1 MRYKV
6 VIWGLF
12 VFVTIISCNFV
23 TFVPVGDKPATEIPP
38 GSDPPTPPPQEGGEG
53 TEPTPVASEPTA
65 TPTPGPPT
73 PTPIPEP
80 TRYFL
85 QFAST
90 CPPNAATDKNGNCCP
105 YQYTQSAETGYCVP
119 PEGVTPP
126 PTPRHGLWIV
136 LILPA
141 LVLGIP
147 WLIAEL
153 NMVRY
158 VQPKGLDLSTVRI
171 KAKDGLFLN
180 ATVSL
185 TARRTLS
192 MASTRMTWG
201 RVQEFVEKS
210 LEQELI
216 HEAIGYN
223 SLEELEENMKDVSEK
238 FIHLPVVKEL
248 SHDFGVEVMRFN
260 VEIGYPRETMDALN
274 RKAEASADGTA
285 YLAYAAA
292 AHLDPDSLESRE
304 LYRVYQETRGQ
315 VDAARN
321 LGGGLTSIA
330 AMFGQQKNNG
340 ESDDDSSNK

>member
-1 MRYKV
+1 
-6 VIWGLF
+6 
-12 VFVTIISCNFV
+12 
-23 TFVPVGDKPATEIPP
+23 
-38 GSDPPTPPPQEGGEG
+38 
-53 TEPTPVASEPTA
+53 
-65 TPTPGPPT
+65 
-73 PTPIPEP
+73 
-80 TRYFL
+80 L

-105 YQYTQSAETGYCVP
+105 YQYTESEETGFCVP
-119 PEGVTPP
+119 PEGSPP
-126 PTPRHGLWIV
+126 PTPRHGLWIA
-136 LILPA
+136 LIIPA

-147 WLIAEL
+147 WLISEL

-171 KAKDGLFLN
+171 KAKDGLFMN
-180 ATVSL
+180 ATISL

-216 HEAIGYN
+216 HEAIKYN
-223 SLEELEENMKDVSEK
+223 SLEELEENIKGIAEGFSQ
-238 FIHLPVVKEL
+238 LPVVQEL
-248 SHDFGVEVMRFN
+248 SHDFGVNVMRFN
-260 VEIGYPRETMDALN
+260 VEIGYPQETMDALN

-330 AMFGQQKNNG
+330 SMFGQRQKSNG
-340 ESDDDSSNK
+340 ESDDDSSSK